1 MKGRGWGK
9 EGRELFSNNEVNY
22 QGQRVDLHTLP
33 DFIQNHPSLC
43 WHPGRRPHWF
53 CGHHLCAWHS
63 LYSSPYSSSIA
74 ASIEP
79 TAVLPDP
86 LGLLVRGPQLSPISS
101 VPTPYFPL
109 AVPAFLLI
117 LRLPVPCCQ
126 GESVPALISIC
137 SQHITQI

>member
-1 MKGRGWGK
+1 MGK

-33 DFIQNHPSLC
+33 DFIQTHPSLC
-43 WHPGRRPHWF
+43 WHPGRRPHWSV
-53 CGHHLCAWHS
+53 GTTSALGIPS
-63 LYSSPYSSSIA
+63 QISPYSSSTA
-74 ASIEP
+74 ASTEP

-117 LRLPVPCCQ
+117 LRLPAPCCQ
-126 GESVPALISIC
+126 EESIPALISIC
-137 SQHITQI
+137 FQHITQI